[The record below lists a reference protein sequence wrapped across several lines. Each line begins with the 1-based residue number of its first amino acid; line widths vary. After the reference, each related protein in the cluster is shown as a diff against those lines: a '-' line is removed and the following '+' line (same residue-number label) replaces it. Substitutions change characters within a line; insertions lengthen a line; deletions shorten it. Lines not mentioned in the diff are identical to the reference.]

1 MNKENIY
8 GQCLEN
14 KTLPKT
20 VIEYCVYIQYY
31 CCCQRL
37 GGAMLLKN
45 KTQLLQV
52 LNVVIDGIALSE
64 SKEES
69 IKGGLL
75 IMNMALSNY
84 EGEIDREL
92 RTAIQ
97 SIIEMASELESPAFR
112 L

>member
-1 MNKENIY
+1 
-8 GQCLEN
+8 
-14 KTLPKT
+14 
-20 VIEYCVYIQYY
+20 
-31 CCCQRL
+31 
-37 GGAMLLKN
+37 MLLKN